1 MINPFR
7 IVWELIEFGI
17 QALFVYVLAL
27 IFVIGFLV
35 YTIHDIK
42 QEDPIV
48 IYKDR
53 IIEKKLEQVCNRI
66 EGCEVFA
73 NAKTLEDYCPSCDW
87 R

>member
-53 IIEKKLEQVCNRI
+53 IIEKKLE
-66 EGCEVFA
+66 EE
-73 NAKTLEDYCPSCDW
+73 NA
-87 R
+87 

>member
-73 NAKTLEDYCPSCDW
+73 NAKTLEDYCPTCDW